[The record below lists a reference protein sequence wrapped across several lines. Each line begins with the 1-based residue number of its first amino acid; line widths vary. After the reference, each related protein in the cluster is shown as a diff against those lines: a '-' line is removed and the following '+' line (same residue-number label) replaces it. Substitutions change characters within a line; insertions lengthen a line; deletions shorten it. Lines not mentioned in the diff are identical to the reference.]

1 MNVSMIDFPSIRL
14 NVSSWIDYKRRK
26 AAVKEPETV
35 DWLRNCLRLAGPY
48 TLLDIGANVGGYSL
62 IACALDP
69 RNRAV
74 AVEPFPPTFLTL
86 CKNIATNDLSE
97 RIVPINAMVGQD
109 IQGHTLPLSFDS
121 WTSGVAEHAP
131 RGRLRLR
138 LPTVGSAELT
148 PFLAA
153 PLPLICKIDV
163 DGAEADV
170 VAAIEPLIAL
180 DRMAGL
186 LIECDATTRGPVEAL
201 LACSGLQVQTTHSK
215 GNQRQFNLIAY
226 RTAGG

>member
-1 MNVSMIDFPSIRL
+1 MKVSMIDFPSIQL
-14 NVSSWIDYKRRK
+14 HVSSWMDYKRRK

-86 CKNIATNDLSE
+86 CKNIAKNDFSE
-97 RIVPINAMVGQD
+97 RIVPINAMVGGHT
-109 IQGHTLPLSFDS
+109 QGHTLPLSFDA
-121 WTSGVAEHAP
+121 WTSGVAEHASH
-131 RGRLRLR
+131 GRLRLR
-138 LPTVGSAELT
+138 LPTVGNAELA
-148 PFLAA
+148 PFMAA
-153 PLPLICKIDV
+153 ALPLICKIDV

-170 VAAIEPLIAL
+170 LVAIEQLIAL
-180 DRMAGL
+180 DRMASL
-186 LIECDATTRGPVEAL
+186 LIECDKRTRGPVEAL
-201 LACSGLQVQTTHSK
+201 LARSGLQVQAAHVRD
-215 GNQRQFNLIAY
+215 NQRQFNLIAY
-226 RTAGG
+226 RGVEP